1 MTKESWGVDFVQQQP
16 GLDRAR
22 QQGRSSRLPGLI
34 GCPISPSS
42 LLPSSPILTL
52 GTCPLQRHT
61 QQTREPTR
69 PLRLGCSPQQIFSTS
84 TPLPSRGTGQLGAQY
99 PTTDMRHGPNET
111 HGNRQHDLVSSR
123 WADCHVSFR
132 SMIPLRASSPPP
144 RLVPS
149 AVGSPSSGPWPMAEG
164 RCNGLMLALPSPEDH
179 RPVGLRSPQHMEQR
193 EVSDKSEVELPER
206 FLLCSRISIRHRRPE
221 GAGRERRQD
230 NLTATTTTATMT
242 PTEPTGRF
250 PAVQHHDAACLA
262 ARHGS
267 VSQIIEC
274 WRGLRL
280 FLPCL
285 LPRSVP
291 SVHTPRLLSV
301 RWAGLNRVVGWAG
314 RPLGAT
320 MRGPPQESRLGLLPR
335 TRPGVQQQDISFS
348 FPSEGS
354 SLGASGDQATQRRHV
369 ETHDDEDMRGGRG
382 RPAQRSTRQ
391 R

>member
-1 MTKESWGVDFVQQQP
+1 MQQQP

-22 QQGRSSRLPGLI
+22 QQGRSSRLPGII

-267 VSQIIEC
+267 VSQSDHRVLARFEAFSALPSSSVSP
-274 WRGLRL
+274 LRAHPPIAL
-280 FLPCL
+280 GEVG
-285 LPRSVP
+285 RSEP
-291 SVHTPRLLSV
+291 SGWVGGSALGCHDARPAARVETRAAAKNTP
-301 RWAGLNRVVGWAG
+301 G
-314 RPLGAT
+314 RPTTRHQL
-320 MRGPPQESRLGLLPR
+320 QLP
-335 TRPGVQQQDISFS
+335 I
-348 FPSEGS
+348 
-354 SLGASGDQATQRRHV
+354 
-369 ETHDDEDMRGGRG
+369 
-382 RPAQRSTRQ
+382 
-391 R
+391 